1 MNSAVA
7 TGRLPPKMDVLNA
20 LLEHTSVLV
29 HLDPRPPEVLVPN
42 WFKKQPQLAL
52 QIGLNLPLPIKDL
65 EITEHGVSC
74 TLSFSRTPHF
84 CSLPWSAVYALV
96 GENGRGMVWP
106 DDIPP
111 EVAVAQ
117 QQAKRPEQSTGG
129 NRSNRSSRARG
140 KAGRL
145 KAVAGGVQSV
155 EAVEATNRGAE
166 PGDVPREAHAVAGA
180 ESEDGAERTLGAEE
194 HTVQASPGKAPRPS
208 YLRVVK

>member
-1 MNSAVA
+1 VA
-7 TGRLPPKMDVLNA
+7 TGRLPPKKDVLNA
-20 LLEHTSVLV
+20 LLEHSSVLV

-52 QIGLNLPLPIKDL
+52 QIGLNLPVPIKDL
-65 EITEHGVSC
+65 EITEHGFSC

-106 DDIPP
+106 DDIPA
-111 EVAVAQ
+111 EVALAQ
-117 QQAKRPEQSTGG
+117 QQAKRPEQSPGG
-129 NRSNRSSRARG
+129 NRSSRSSRSRG

-145 KAVAGGVQSV
+145 QAVAGGTRPA
-155 EAVEATNRGAE
+155 EAADPTNQ
-166 PGDVPREAHAVAGA
+166 
-180 ESEDGAERTLGAEE
+180 GAEE
-194 HTVQASPGKAPRPS
+194 QTVQASPGKAPRPS